1 MRLTAWRRSRR
12 LRIMT
17 ALTAAALAL
26 SACAGGSAAGDKNDH
41 SVLRLAS
48 STQPTSWDPALQLS
62 AFDGT
67 WQWTAVY
74 DTLLTCKEDG
84 SLGPGA
90 AESYEVSDDNTKV
103 TLKLRAGMA
112 FEDGTPV
119 DAAAVKAS
127 IEHMQTG
134 GGSGAVRVA
143 GVTVDTPDD
152 RTVVLTS
159 PKPNALL
166 AVYLCLSPG
175 IVASPKAMA
184 SDTVDSVPVASGP
197 YRFEASRSTSGSVLT
212 FVKRDDYW
220 NADAYPYREIVVSVM
235 PDVTARLNALK
246 TDQVDGAILNAETV
260 TEAKASALNV
270 HSYVDATNG
279 IVIFDREGK
288 TVPALGDVRVRQA
301 LNMVFDREGIA
312 KGLFQGRVEPTTQMF
327 GSDTDVYIKEL
338 DSAYDYDVTAA
349 KKLMAQAGYEKGFTI
364 EIPSRSPQTEQ
375 ANPLIV
381 QQLAQLNITV
391 NQVPLPSATAVKELL
406 SGRFAMTYVSMPL
419 SSGLW
424 SVEQSI
430 SPDATWN
437 VLDNQNPELTA
448 LTNAAQTAQGKDL
461 TDTLREINRY
471 VVENAWFVP
480 WNQRVAYFATAG
492 SVKLASTGDIY
503 TKIPQLRDF
512 Q

>member
-1 MRLTAWRRSRR
+1 MRLTARRSRR

-17 ALTAAALAL
+17 AFTAAALAL
-26 SACAGGSAAGDKNDH
+26 SACAGGNAAGDRNDY

-48 STQPTSWDPALQLS
+48 FTQPASWDPALQLS
-62 AFDGT
+62 AFDGM

-127 IEHMQTG
+127 IAHTQTG
-134 GGSGAVRVA
+134 GGSAAVRVA

-197 YRFEASRSTSGSVLT
+197 YRFDASQSTSGSVLT

-220 NADAYPYREIVVSVM
+220 NADAYPYRKIVVSIM

-246 TDQVDGAILNAETV
+246 TGQIDGAVLNAETV
-260 TEAKASALNV
+260 AEAEASRLDV
-270 HSYVDATNG
+270 HQYADATNG
-279 IVIFDREGK
+279 IVIFDRAGR

-301 LNMVFDREGIA
+301 LNMVFDRQGIA

-327 GSDTDVYIKEL
+327 GSDTDVYLDDL
-338 DSAYDYDVTAA
+338 DSAYDYDVAA
-349 KKLMAQAGYEKGFTI
+349 ARKLMAEAGYGNGFTI

-381 QQLAQLNITV
+381 QQLAQLDITV
-391 NQVPLPSATAVKELL
+391 KEVPLPSATAVKELL

-419 SSGLW
+419 ASGLW
-424 SVEQSI
+424 NIEQSI

-437 VLDNQNPELTA
+437 VMDNTTPELTA
-448 LTNAAQTAQGKDL
+448 LTNAAQTARGADL
-461 TDTLREINRY
+461 TDTLRKINRY

-480 WNQRVAYFATAG
+480 WNERVAYFATAG
-492 SVKLASTGDIY
+492 SVQLASTGDIY
-503 TKIPQLRDF
+503 TKMPQLRDF
-512 Q
+512 R